1 MNDTKTILSNLATVA
16 EIDPRG
22 LRQALKSLAPSW
34 IPKAGNPGIPNIEY
48 TKTKSPKWR
57 SLSLLVAKILTG
69 KAVSSALIRELAE
82 MHETDSPAST
92 KSTRKTTSTKKT
104 PKKRTMNYKA
114 EQCAKRYKSDKGKTP
129 MKTIV
134 EEYVDEFGGS
144 VHSILKVLTDNPT
157 TWKTTVKTTRKTT

>member
-48 TKTKSPKWR
+48 TKTRSPKWR

-69 KAVSSALIRELAE
+69 EAVSSALIRELAE
-82 MHETDSPAST
+82 MHETDSPANKKT
-92 KSTRKTTSTKKT
+92 TRKPTPTKKT
-104 PKKRTMNYKA
+104 PKKRKMTVDA
-114 EQCAKRYKSDKGKTP
+114 QECAKQYKSDKGKTP

-134 EEYVDEFGGS
+134 EEYVDEYGGS
-144 VHSILKVLTDNPT
+144 FEYIRRVLADNPNE
-157 TWKTTVKTTRKTT
+157 WKTRRKTTRKTT